1 MGTRF
6 IKLLKILIKIG
17 IMMLVM
23 SGLILI
29 NKYISSANGSEKE
42 GWRMSLEKVIKPRII
57 ICNQK
62 WN

>member
-23 SGLILI
+23 TGLILI
-29 NKYISSANGSEKE
+29 NKYISNADGSEKE
-42 GWRMSLEKVIKPRII
+42 GRKTSLERVVKPGTI

-62 WN
+62 EN

>member
-42 GWRMSLEKVIKPRII
+42 DWRMSLEKVIKPRII